1 MKAVIL
7 SAGQGRR
14 LLPLTAEAPK
24 CLLTIEETTIV
35 EWQIN
40 QLLSSGVDQVTVVV
54 GFGAEKVEHLLA
66 KLYASE
72 KVRTLYNPFYTV
84 TDNLVSC
91 WVARSQMTN
100 DFVLLNGDTV
110 FESTVIQ
117 RVLHAPAK
125 PVTLTTDS
133 KPAYDADDMKVSLNG
148 QQLVRVGKNLTPE
161 QSHAESIGLLL
172 FRGDGPRLF
181 CEAMDHALRAPAA
194 LKHWYLSVVD
204 GMARSG
210 VVWTA
215 SIQGLQWAEI
225 DCPEDLEEARKL
237 AASWG
242 ARPKGLVKTA

>member
-24 CLLTIEETTIV
+24 CLLTIEETTIL

-40 QLLSSGVDQVTVVV
+40 QLLGGGVQDVTVVV
-54 GFGAEKVEHLLA
+54 GFGAERVEHLLESR
-66 KLYASE
+66 YTTDRI
-72 KVRTLYNPFYTV
+72 RTLYNPFYTV

-91 WVARSQMTN
+91 WIARSHMTG

-110 FESTVIQ
+110 FEPGVVQ
-117 RVLHAPAK
+117 RVLNAPAK

-133 KPAYDADDMKVSLNG
+133 KPAYDADDMKVSLRG
-148 QQLVRVGKNLTPE
+148 QQLVRVGKDLMPAQT
-161 QSHAESIGLLL
+161 HAESIGLLL

-181 CEAMDHALRAPAA
+181 CEAMDQALRAPSA
-194 LKHWYLSVVD
+194 LKQWYLSVVD
-204 GMARSG
+204 GMARTG
-210 VVWTA
+210 LVWTA
-215 SIQGLQWAEI
+215 SIHGLQWAEI
-225 DCPEDLEEARKL
+225 DCAEDLEEARKM
-237 AASWG
+237 AGSWS